1 MGSSLVKRAKAY
13 RERIRVGEGRTSVVG
28 DNEKHGTPN
37 RPTKPSSTAQ
47 PGASGRAYTTRRR
60 KRHNLCTLLN
70 LSLVSLPPPFLLFLG
85 VIAKDITGSGTNIE
99 VIASCVL
106 SIVSAEAER
115 VQRGCPISSFEVTSP
130 QAPNGMAKRRAAA
143 VPFLS
148 LDMLYSPVKISP
160 TGSLSPNMNTRSA
173 GVRDFVLASA
183 TQNQHRLHKHLSRF
197 SPNQ

>member
-1 MGSSLVKRAKAY
+1 MLGRVARALSGTTKNMVPQTVRRSPAVQRNLVRQDVRRQHAA
-13 RERIRVGEGRTSVVG
+13 ERDTI
-28 DNEKHGTPN
+28 
-37 RPTKPSSTAQ
+37 
-47 PGASGRAYTTRRR
+47 Y
-60 KRHNLCTLLN
+60 CTLLN

-106 SIVSAEAER
+106 SIVSAEEER

-160 TGSLSPNMNTRSA
+160 TGSLSPNMNTHSA

-183 TQNQHRLHKHLSRF
+183 TQNQHRLHKCLSRF